1 MENPT
6 HSLIR
11 SSLPPLLAEG
21 SAFFADIYPLIRL
34 DNRINLAFQILRTV
48 QVKLDFHTVRFTL
61 FIHVNNLNMRGFLY
75 RAPADLKAPSMWLSA
90 LYSPPT
96 RKVGCSFLLGSGV
109 SGSLGSSSSDII
121 IYPPFSAWRSWW
133 VYWQVQQWAP
143 E

>member
-48 QVKLDFHTVRFTL
+48 QVKLDFHAVRFAL
-61 FIHVNNLNMRGFLY
+61 FIHVNNLNMRGVLIQ
-75 RAPADLKAPSMWLSA
+75 
-90 LYSPPT
+90 
-96 RKVGCSFLLGSGV
+96 
-109 SGSLGSSSSDII
+109 GSSRPQSTINVVVRFVQ
-121 IYPPFSAWRSWW
+121 PPN
-133 VYWQVQQWAP
+133 
-143 E
+143 